1 MLSCAIGSES
11 VGAVRAFISYHFLL
25 SVNERAICGKEC
37 LFVAVPVGSKWFLA
51 LCSAAAVARKWYPSH
66 LRTGSTGTR
75 EVGNWVAG
83 ASAVLAEGGKG
94 DKDFLAYDVFTHA
107 LCEAG
112 EDNEFH
118 FEMHNTKRRTEAE
131 ERDERFRVEQQG
143 PQSYVSGATFSL
155 GPSRNGVAERQK
167 KMEIISQQ

>member
-1 MLSCAIGSES
+1 M
-11 VGAVRAFISYHFLL
+11 
-25 SVNERAICGKEC
+25 
-37 LFVAVPVGSKWFLA
+37 
-51 LCSAAAVARKWYPSH
+51 
-66 LRTGSTGTR
+66 
-75 EVGNWVAG
+75 AG

-94 DKDFLAYDVFTHA
+94 DKDVLACDVFMHA

-167 KMEIISQQ
+167 NMEIISQQ